1 MTRPIVR
8 AALIGC
14 AWALAVG
21 PAGAEVQFFP
31 DATVRLMAARYQP
44 TETDLHWTGWI
55 GAGAGLVRVDG
66 VTGYGMAELETILG
80 DTLRVFEA
88 NQANYH
94 LELGLR
100 RTFGSFEVG
109 PFFHHV
115 SRHYVDR
122 PKVQAVDWNV
132 LGLRAAGTVR
142 PGGFP
147 LRVGGSL
154 GHTTQASLP
163 GYRFE
168 ATAFMEV
175 TPSETEGARP
185 YARVSARAVTV
196 RDAATAT
203 TETLDRGGFL
213 DRAGEAGLRIA
224 GGSNSVDLFVAWE
237 RRNDVFLEVPGA
249 RSRALLGLRIQAR
262 SQ

>member
-1 MTRPIVR
+1 MKR
-8 AALIGC
+8 AL
-14 AWALAVG
+14 LAVSLLAIA
-21 PAGAEVQFFP
+21 PAARAEVDFFP

-55 GAGAGLVRVDG
+55 GAGAGLFRVDG

-94 LELGLR
+94 LEVGFR
-100 RTFGSFEVG
+100 KTFGRWEAAT
-109 PFFHHV
+109 FFHHV

-132 LGLRAAGTVR
+132 LGLRAAGTLH
-142 PGGFP
+142 PGGHP

-163 GYRFE
+163 GYKLE
-168 ATAFMEV
+168 ATAHADV
-175 TPSETEGARP
+175 ALKDDAKAQP
-185 YARVSARAVTV
+185 YARVHGRLVTV

-203 TETLDRGGFL
+203 TETLDRDGFL
-213 DRAGEAGLRIA
+213 DWMAEGGLRLTN
-224 GGSNSVDLFVAWE
+224 GPRTVELFVAAE

-249 RSRALLGLRIQAR
+249 RTRALFGLRIAAR
-262 SQ
+262 TQ

>member
-1 MTRPIVR
+1 MRRLLVVLPLLVP
-8 AALIGC
+8 AA
-14 AWALAVG
+14 AR
-21 PAGAEVQFFP
+21 AEVQFFP

-55 GAGAGLVRVDG
+55 GAGAGLVKVNG
-66 VTGYGMAELETILG
+66 VTGYGLAEVETILG

-100 RTFGSFEVG
+100 GAVGGLEVG

-132 LGLRAAGTVR
+132 LGVRASRRLTASGH
-142 PGGFP
+142 P
-147 LRVGGSL
+147 LRVGGSI

-163 GYRFE
+163 GYQW
-168 ATAFMEV
+168 EV
-175 TPSETEGARP
+175 TASVDFALREGDGAQP
-185 YARVSARAVTV
+185 YVKASGRLVTV
-196 RDAATAT
+196 RDAATAAT
-203 TETLDRGGFL
+203 ATLDRGGFL
-213 DRAGEAGLRIA
+213 DRWGEAGVRIA
-224 GGSNSVDLFVAWE
+224 RGAHQVELFVAGE

-249 RSRALLGLRIQAR
+249 RTRALFGLRIQAR
-262 SQ
+262 SH

>member
-1 MTRPIVR
+1 MRGAT
-8 AALIGC
+8 AARTLFAFAC
-14 AWALAVG
+14 VAAAA
-21 PAGAEVQFFP
+21 PARAEVQFFP

-44 TETDLHWTGWI
+44 TEADLHWTGWI
-55 GAGAGLVRVDG
+55 GAGAGLVRVNG
-66 VTGYGMAELETILG
+66 VTGYGMAEVETILG

-100 RTFGSFEVG
+100 RTFGTFEVG

-132 LGLRAAGTVR
+132 FGLRAAGTLH
-142 PGGFP
+142 PGGRP
-147 LRVGGSL
+147 LQVGGSL

-163 GYRFE
+163 GYRWE
-168 ATAFMEV
+168 ATAFAEIALRDEAA
-175 TPSETEGARP
+175 TQP
-185 YARVSARAVTV
+185 YARVNARAVTV

-213 DRAGEAGLRIA
+213 DRAAEAGVRLARGA
-224 GGSNSVDLFVAWE
+224 HSVDLFVAWE

-262 SQ
+262 SR